1 MARGTVGDGQSVA
14 HGGLDTQR
22 RQLPIHPSR
31 SLGGTRAVLYCLTR
45 SLLLVRPSYYPKN
58 SAAIYNRFCRCLNHP
73 TLFFSPTMN
82 LLRAIV
88 GTLTIFS
95 IFGLASA
102 NGSAGSGPHLQ
113 ERFRVGKL
121 PNVTWTIGRQYAGN
135 LPVQRGT
142 NLTLFFWGAE
152 SKRGSLTAPAGK
164 NNGPWN
170 IWLNG

>member
-1 MARGTVGDGQSVA
+1 
-14 HGGLDTQR
+14 
-22 RQLPIHPSR
+22 
-31 SLGGTRAVLYCLTR
+31 
-45 SLLLVRPSYYPKN
+45 
-58 SAAIYNRFCRCLNHP
+58 
-73 TLFFSPTMN
+73 MN

-88 GTLTIFS
+88 GTLTIFC
-95 IFGLASA
+95 ILGLASA
-102 NGSAGSGPHLQ
+102 KGSAGSGPHLQ

-152 SKRGSLTAPAGK
+152 SKRGSLTAPAGT
-164 NNGPWN
+164 NEAPWN